1 MSTKEKKQYIIIYI
15 YIQQVLQFESLHKVA
30 PGRHVFLPQPALG
43 GGGFRHL
50 RGLRRMDRLPRPGAG
65 AWARRFARAGETGAE
80 AGEALEAAGAAVGN
94 LALVFVTGERSSLEP
109 A

>member
-1 MSTKEKKQYIIIYI
+1 
-15 YIQQVLQFESLHKVA
+15 
-30 PGRHVFLPQPALG
+30 
-43 GGGFRHL
+43 
-50 RGLRRMDRLPRPGAG
+50 MDRLPRPGAG

-109 A
+109 AWKMGCMTSCHDNMICINDHDIYAKYYDIIWHIDDSLSA